1 MIKTN
6 FIVMSH
12 YALSAYTKVCRPVCQ
27 KYDISQTSLDI
38 LVFLAD
44 NKGLDTAKDI
54 CANTGIKKNLVSMN
68 VEKLVEGEFLKR
80 ENDPLDR
87 RVVHLVI
94 TSKADPVIEK
104 GREIKKYFK
113 EAFIKDIDEEEYRI
127 YRKCIEKI
135 TDNIDELY
143 HEINSRE
150 DMFN

>member
-12 YALSAYTKVCRPVCQ
+12 YALSAYTKICRPVCQ

-44 NKGLDTAKDI
+44 NKGIDTAKEI
-54 CANTGIKKNLVSMN
+54 CINTGIKKNLVSMN
-68 VEKLVEGEFLKR
+68 VEKLVEGEFLRR
-80 ENDPLDR
+80 EQDPLDR
-87 RVVHLVI
+87 RVVHLIV
-94 TSKADPVIEK
+94 TPKADNVIEK

-135 TDNIDELY
+135 TDNIENLY
-143 HEINSRE
+143 NNINNRE
-150 DMFN
+150 DMI